1 MVQESIEEIK
11 KKAER
16 FEFQYNKLKQEF
28 RDYIETCRKN
38 EEKKRHKIKAD
49 FSKRLLV
56 VADSLNRLSGSD
68 NETPCELVKNYSEN
82 TRKNIEAVYN
92 QMLTASGLSQIEPK
106 LGEKFDEQRHTAI
119 GLEYGTK
126 YPDNTVFRV
135 IRKGYLL
142 ENNVIRPAE
151 VIIIKKPLERK
162 VIEAGVWD
170 RFFRWIKPAKPMF
183 AEINRKIVELEQKQT
198 EKIDKITLDMES
210 LRNTVHEL
218 DAKTKQTSEFER
230 IQTEKIDKIAQNI
243 ESLRNMIH
251 ELDGKAKQPNEF
263 ERVQTEKIDKI
274 PWM

>member
-1 MVQESIEEIK
+1 M
-11 KKAER
+11 
-16 FEFQYNKLKQEF
+16 
-28 RDYIETCRKN
+28 
-38 EEKKRHKIKAD
+38 
-49 FSKRLLV
+49 
-56 VADSLNRLSGSD
+56 
-68 NETPCELVKNYSEN
+68 
-82 TRKNIEAVYN
+82 NIEVVYN
-92 QMLTASGLSQIEPK
+92 QMLNASGISSIEPK
-106 LGEKFDEQRHTAI
+106 LGEKFDEQRHIAI

-151 VIIIKKPLERK
+151 VIIIKKPVERK

-183 AEINRKIVELEQKQT
+183 AEINRKIVELEHIQT

-210 LRNTVHEL
+210 LKKTVHDLES
-218 DAKTKQTSEFER
+218 KTKQTDEFER

-243 ESLRNMIH
+243 EFLRNMIH
-251 ELDGKAKQPNEF
+251 ELDGKAKQPNES
-263 ERVQTEKIDKI
+263 ERIQTEKIDKI

>member
-1 MVQESIEEIK
+1 MQESTEEIK
-11 KKAER
+11 KKAEQ
-16 FEFQYNKLKQEF
+16 FEAQYNKLKQEF

-38 EEKKRHKIKAD
+38 EAKKRHEIKSD

-56 VADSLNRLSGSD
+56 VADSLNRITGSD
-68 NETPCELVKNYSEN
+68 DEAPCELVKNYSDN

-106 LGEKFDEQRHTAI
+106 PGEKFDEQRHTSI

-135 IRKGYLL
+135 IRKGYIL

-151 VIIIKKPLERK
+151 VIIIKKPLDRK

-183 AEINRKIVELEQKQT
+183 AEINRKMAELEQIQK
-198 EKIDKITLDMES
+198 EKIDKITLHMES
-210 LRNTVHEL
+210 LRNAVHEL

-230 IQTEKIDKIAQNI
+230 IQTEKIDKIALDM
-243 ESLRNMIH
+243 ESLRNTIH
-251 ELDGKAKQPNEF
+251 ELDVKAKQTSEF
-263 ERVQTEKIDKI
+263 ERIQTEKIDKI

>member
-11 KKAER
+11 RKAEL
-16 FEFQYNKLKQEF
+16 FESQYNKLKQEF

-38 EEKKRHKIKAD
+38 EEKKRLDIKAD

-56 VADSLNRLSGSD
+56 AADSLNRISGSD
-68 NETPCELVKNYSEN
+68 NEAPCELVKNYSEN

-106 LGEKFDEQRHTAI
+106 PGEKFDDKRHTAI

-126 YPDNTVFRV
+126 YPDNTIFRV

-151 VIIIKKPLERK
+151 VIIMKKPVERK
-162 VIEAGVWD
+162 VIETGAWD
-170 RFFRWIKPAKPMF
+170 RFFRWIKPANPVF
-183 AEINRKIVELEQKQT
+183 AEINRKMVELEQMQK
-198 EKIDKITLDMES
+198 EKIDKIALDMES
-210 LRNTVHEL
+210 LRKTVHEL
-218 DAKTKQTSEFER
+218 DAKAKQTSEFER
-230 IQTEKIDKIAQNI
+230 IQKENTAKIAQNI
-243 ESLRNMIH
+243 ESLKNMIH
-251 ELDGKAKQPNEF
+251 ELDAKAKQTSEF
-263 ERVQTEKIDKI
+263 ERIQKEKIDKI

>member
-16 FEFQYNKLKQEF
+16 FESQYNKLKQEF

-38 EEKKRHKIKAD
+38 EEKKRHEIKTD

-56 VADSLNRLSGSD
+56 VADSLNRISGSD
-68 NETPCELVKNYSEN
+68 ETPCELVKNYSEN

-106 LGEKFDEQRHTAI
+106 LGEKFDELRHNAI

-170 RFFRWIKPAKPMF
+170 RFFRWIKPAKPIF
-183 AEINRKIVELEQKQT
+183 AEINRKIVELEQIQT

-251 ELDGKAKQPNEF
+251 ELDGKTKQLNEF
-263 ERVQTEKIDKI
+263 ERIQTEKIDKI